1 MKLSPQNHFYFS
13 KSFLTNTISSPC
25 KYLWQ
30 KFFKFPQAFIFS
42 YPLPF
47 QNVGL
52 KFLPSAE
59 RWGLILCSVNVGVHQ
74 CIFLLYERFKASC
87 SDVCFS
93 VANFVRL
100 TSIFEEL
107 FISEMGRNKREWMIK
122 QSRKPLSFLGRTVIG
137 TCYCK

>member
-13 KSFLTNTISSPC
+13 KSFLTNTISSPG

-107 FISEMGRNKREWMIK
+107 FIWETGWDEKAGVDDKTEK
-122 QSRKPLSFLGRTVIG
+122 KTFLSL
-137 TCYCK
+137 